1 MNITKKSSVLIGAA
15 AIALSVVGASAAN
28 ASAPAP
34 ECSAS
39 NLDVAVA
46 DGHAPNSVDQAY
58 TFRLAAKPGITCTLK
73 GSFGYLAFHDAAGNR
88 LPIGVLMPDPTGGE
102 RIVLSPDTTKY
113 LYLASRKG
121 SDNFPVATVTFT
133 LPTQAADRT
142 VTTAWPSPLTSELVR
157 VGYVNNGAS

>member
-1 MNITKKSSVLIGAA
+1 MNIAKKSSVLIGAT
-15 AIALSVVGASAAN
+15 AIAFSVIGASAAN

-39 NLDVAVA
+39 NLNVKVV

-58 TFRLAAKPGITCTLK
+58 TIYFDAKPGITCTLK
-73 GSFGYLAFHDAAGNR
+73 GSFGYLAFNDAAGNR
-88 LPIGVLMPDPTGGE
+88 LPVGVLMPDPTGGE
-102 RIVLSPDTTKY
+102 QIVIAPGRQKY

-121 SDNFPVATVTFT
+121 SENFQVATATFT

-142 VTTAWPSPLTSELVR
+142 VTTAWPSPLTSDLVR